1 MNQNVLT
8 RNNVRIIGS
17 GKQAMIFAPGFG
29 CDQTVWNLVVKSFE
43 KDYQIVLFDY
53 VGLGLSD
60 VKAYDS
66 DKYSKLSGYVQDVLD
81 VCSTLNLK
89 NAILVGHSVGA
100 MVGMLASLR
109 KPEYFSHLIM
119 ISPSACYLNDPP
131 GYIGGFEKE
140 DLIGL
145 MDLMAKNYIG
155 WANIFSA
162 TALNNP
168 NLPKVGKEI
177 EDRFCSTDPV
187 IARNFAEACFFADN
201 RQDLSKVSLPTLIL
215 QCANDIIAPES
226 AGEYMNQRLPN
237 STINYMN
244 ATGHFP
250 HMSHP
255 EETTQ
260 LIREYLLETSVS
272 LEKEDV
278 GGLT

>member
-8 RNNVRIIGS
+8 RNNVKITGS
-17 GKQAMIFAPGFG
+17 GKQVMIFAPGFG
-29 CDQTVWNLVVKSFE
+29 CDQTVWNSVAKSFE
-43 KDYQIVLFDY
+43 KDYQIILFDY

-66 DKYSKLSGYVQDVLD
+66 DKYRKLSGYAQDVLD
-81 VCSTLNLK
+81 VCSALNLT

-100 MVGMLASLR
+100 IIGMLASIR
-109 KPEYFSHLIM
+109 KPDYFSQLIM
-119 ISPSACYLNDPP
+119 IGPSACYLNDPP

-140 DLIGL
+140 DLVGL

-155 WANIFSA
+155 WANIFSTA
-162 TALNNP
+162 ALNNP
-168 NLPKVGKEI
+168 DRPDLEKDI

-187 IARNFAEACFFADN
+187 IARDFAEACFFGDN
-201 RQDLSKVSLPTLIL
+201 RQDLSKVTIPALIL
-215 QCANDIIAPES
+215 QCANDVIAPES
-226 AGEYMNQRLPN
+226 AGEYINKYLPN

-260 LIREYLLETSVS
+260 LIRNYLSETSAS
-272 LEKEDV
+272 LKKEDV

>member
-1 MNQNVLT
+1 MTQNVLT
-8 RNNVRIIGS
+8 RNNVKITGS
-17 GKQAMIFAPGFG
+17 GKQAMLFAPGFG
-29 CDQTVWNLVVKSFE
+29 CDQTVWSLISKSFE
-43 KDYQIVLFDY
+43 KDYQVILFDY

-81 VCSTLNLK
+81 VCSALNLK
-89 NAILVGHSVGA
+89 DVILVGHSVGA
-100 MVGMLASLR
+100 SIGMLASLR
-109 KPEYFSHLIM
+109 EPAHFSQLIM
-119 ISPSACYLNDPP
+119 IGPSACYLNDPP

-140 DLIGL
+140 DLLGL

-155 WANIFSA
+155 WATVFSA

-168 NLPKVGKEI
+168 DLPDIEKDI

-201 RQDLSKVSLPTLIL
+201 RQDLSKVMTPALIL
-215 QCANDIIAPES
+215 QCANDVIAPES
-226 AGEYMNQRLPN
+226 AGEYINKALPA
-237 STINYMN
+237 STIKYMN

-255 EETTQ
+255 EETAQ

-272 LEKEDV
+272 VEKEDV

>member
-8 RNNVRIIGS
+8 RNNVKITGS

-29 CDQTVWNLVVKSFE
+29 CDQTVWNAVAKSFE
-43 KDYQIVLFDY
+43 KDYQVILFDY

-66 DKYSKLSGYVQDVLD
+66 DKYSKLSGYAQDVLD
-81 VCSTLNLK
+81 VCSALNLK
-89 NAILVGHSVGA
+89 NAVLVGHSVGA
-100 MVGMLASLR
+100 VIGMLASLR
-109 KPEYFSHLIM
+109 EPDYFSDLVM
-119 ISPSACYLNDPP
+119 VGPSACYLNDPP

-155 WANIFSA
+155 WANVFST

-168 NLPKVGKEI
+168 DLPDLEKDI

-187 IARNFAEACFFADN
+187 IARDFAEACFFADN
-201 RQDLSKVSLPTLIL
+201 RQDLSKVTVPSLIL
-215 QCANDIIAPES
+215 QCANDVIAPES
-226 AGEYMNQRLPN
+226 AGEYMNQCLPN
-237 STINYMN
+237 STIKYMN

-255 EETTQ
+255 EETTL
-260 LIREYLLETSVS
+260 LIREYLLETSKP
-272 LEKEDV
+272 LEKQDV
-278 GGLT
+278 GGHT